1 MVSNSITVRYVL
13 HPAPISKYRPSDTY
27 RYRIELNYREI
38 STTVLTTSYPT
49 HLHPSIISIFQA
61 QQSSDACCCC
71 GRGCCYL
78 CNCCFPARSPP
89 APSRS
94 TSCGSYVALLGSSCC
109 CCCWGGISSL
119 ISRPS
124 FTPPLLSCRVR
135 RWRICTPRLREA
147 LSAASTGPLWGE
159 AHKYAS
165 DVLDRRATEE

>member
-94 TSCGSYVALLGSSCC
+94 TSCGSYVALQGSSCR
-109 CCCWGGISSL
+109 CCWDSIL
-119 ISRPS
+119 APVAPS
-124 FTPPLLSCRVR
+124 CFTPPLLSGRER
-135 RWRICTPRLREA
+135 RWRICAPHPREA
-147 LSAASTGPLWGE
+147 LSMPPTGPL
-159 AHKYAS
+159 
-165 DVLDRRATEE
+165 